1 MPINSRTKGSA
12 GEREAAKIWF
22 DLTGIKLER
31 NLKQWRS
38 GGFDLEGLDGWAIE
52 VKRAKKPLL
61 QQWWQQ
67 TIEQAGEAGLKPV
80 LWYRLDNQKWRV
92 VVALKDIHHDFGTG
106 MGLEY
111 TCEMSPEAFALV
123 WRELCL
129 PDTQ

>member
-92 VVALKDIHHDFGTG
+92 VLPVGLLNPDFHPGDSI
-106 MGLEY
+106 EY
-111 TCEMSPEAFALV
+111 TCEMSPECFAMV
-123 WRELCL
+123 WRETEKLG
-129 PDTQ
+129 